1 MTSTTLAS
9 CKVSPF
15 ALAVLTDKI
24 DKLNRRADRHGMNRL
39 VLTVVSVTTEF
50 NEDKGCDEEWNHVE
64 ITGSAPRI
72 NGWALAAK
80 IERDDIVGTLVS
92 VVPGDH
98 ADDDYSAYREH
109 NFGCDH
115 CGHIRNRAA
124 VFVLKHSD
132 GSTKVVGRNCLA
144 DFVRSGDA
152 EDFARY
158 AEFVDQL
165 QSLDSADLDEE
176 WGRENYGG
184 RYGYPELSLETFLP
198 LVTAVTRR
206 VGWVSRTA
214 AKDIDGGVATADWT
228 LRILQSND
236 RHIRK
241 FVEYNEIAVNDGDRD
256 LAGKAVQW
264 AQSLQ
269 SDQTDRSEYLHV
281 IHTIA
286 VTGRVNNRLAGYAA
300 SIVRAYQND
309 CERRAEREEKAK
321 NAPRKVYAGDPG
333 KTRDIGVVTIKRVR
347 YIDGYYGTRTIV
359 AMELPVGD
367 DAVAPITW
375 FGSGS
380 LEFEE
385 GERFHLRAGIKE
397 CSDDPKW
404 GKQTIVTRAKLTP
417 VE

>member
-1 MTSTTLAS
+1 MTTLAS
-9 CKVSPF
+9 CKISPF

-24 DKLNRRADRHGMNRL
+24 EKLNRRADRHGMEKL
-39 VLTVVSVTTEF
+39 VLTVVTTTIEF
-50 NEDKGCDEEWNHVE
+50 NEDKGIDEEWNHVE

-92 VVPGDH
+92 VVPGDY
-98 ADDDYSAYREH
+98 ADDDYSSYRDH
-109 NFGCDH
+109 DFGCDH
-115 CGHIRNRAA
+115 CGHRRGRNS

-132 GSTKVVGRNCLA
+132 GSVKVVGRNCLA

-158 AEFVDQL
+158 AEFVD
-165 QSLDSADLDEE
+165 SLAGISSGDLDEE
-176 WGRENYGG
+176 WERENYGG
-184 RYGYPELSLETFLP
+184 RHGWPELTLDTFLP
-198 LVTAVTRR
+198 LVQAVTRR
-206 VGWVSRTA
+206 IGWVSRTA
-214 AKDIDGGVATADWT
+214 AKDLDGVSATADWT

-236 RHIRK
+236 RYIRE
-241 FVEYNEIAVNDGDRD
+241 FVAKNEIAVCDNDRD
-256 LAGKAVQW
+256 IAGKAIEW
-264 AQSLQ
+264 AKSLE
-269 SDQTDRSEYLHV
+269 SSETDRSEYLHV

-286 VTGRVNNRLAGYAA
+286 TAGRVNNRLAGYAA
-300 SIVRAYQND
+300 SIVRAYQKA
-309 CERRAEREEKAK
+309 CEREAERAERAK
-321 NAPRKVYAGDPG
+321 NAPRKVYAGEPG

-359 AMELPVGD
+359 AMELPMQDG
-367 DAVAPITW
+367 AVAPITW

-380 LEFEE
+380 LDYAE
-385 GERFHLRAGIKE
+385 GEQFHLRAGIKE
-397 CSDDPKW
+397 CQDDPKW